1 MQKTNIP
8 HILFIDDDNKI
19 RSLVSEFLKEKKFYV
34 SLSNNTT
41 NAKKLLNFYNFDLI
55 LLDIMMPKED
65 GVSFLK
71 SFRRINTNTPV
82 LMLTAMKEIDSKI
95 NSFGIGCDDYLTKP
109 FEPQELIL
117 RINKLLNPRVN
128 NTLNKK
134 IVFGDYEY
142 NLNLQELRK
151 NKELIKLTSIENE
164 IMGLFCSNLNVVLS
178 RDFLAKRLGVTIN
191 SRSIDVV
198 ITRLRKKITNE
209 DKSSFLRTIR
219 GSGYMLK
226 SDYEN

>member
-1 MQKTNIP
+1 
-8 HILFIDDDNKI
+8 
-19 RSLVSEFLKEKKFYV
+19 
-34 SLSNNTT
+34 
-41 NAKKLLNFYNFDLI
+41 
-55 LLDIMMPKED
+55 MMPKED

-71 SFRRINTNTPV
+71 FFRRGNTNTPV
-82 LMLTAMKEIDSKI
+82 LMLTAMKEINSKI

-164 IMGLFCSNLNVVLS
+164 IMGLFCSNLNMVLS

-198 ITRLRKKITNE
+198 ITRLRKKLQMRI
-209 DKSSFLRTIR
+209 KVLF
-219 GSGYMLK
+219 
-226 SDYEN
+226 

>member
-19 RSLVSEFLKEKKFYV
+19 RSLVSKFLKEKKFYV
-34 SLSNNTT
+34 SLSNNTA

-71 SFRRINTNTPV
+71 SFRISNNNTPV

-95 NSFGIGCDDYLTKP
+95 NSFGTGCDDYLTKP

-128 NTLNKK
+128 HTLNKK
-134 IVFGDYEY
+134 IVFGNYEY
-142 NLNLQELRK
+142 NLNFQELRK

-164 IMGLFCSNLNVVLS
+164 IMCLFCSNINTVLS
-178 RDFLAKRLGVTIN
+178 RDFLAKKLDVKIN

-198 ITRLRKKITNE
+198 ITRLRKKIINE
-209 DKSSFLRTIR
+209 DRSSFLRTIR

>member
-19 RSLVSEFLKEKKFYV
+19 RSLVSEFLREKKFYV

-71 SFRRINTNTPV
+71 SFRRGNTNTPV

-142 NLNLQELRK
+142 NLNFQELRK

-164 IMGLFCSNLNVVLS
+164 IMGLFCSNLNVVL
-178 RDFLAKRLGVTIN
+178 
-191 SRSIDVV
+191 
-198 ITRLRKKITNE
+198 
-209 DKSSFLRTIR
+209 
-219 GSGYMLK
+219 
-226 SDYEN
+226 

>member
-71 SFRRINTNTPV
+71 SFRRSNTNTPV
-82 LMLTAMKEIDSKI
+82 LMLTAMKEIDSK
-95 NSFGIGCDDYLTKP
+95 
-109 FEPQELIL
+109 
-117 RINKLLNPRVN
+117 
-128 NTLNKK
+128 
-134 IVFGDYEY
+134 
-142 NLNLQELRK
+142 
-151 NKELIKLTSIENE
+151 
-164 IMGLFCSNLNVVLS
+164 
-178 RDFLAKRLGVTIN
+178 
-191 SRSIDVV
+191 
-198 ITRLRKKITNE
+198 
-209 DKSSFLRTIR
+209 
-219 GSGYMLK
+219 
-226 SDYEN
+226 

>member
-19 RSLVSEFLKEKKFYV
+19 RSLVSKFLKEKKFYV

-71 SFRRINTNTPV
+71 SFRRSNTNTPV
-82 LMLTAMKEIDSKI
+82 LMLTAMKEIDIKI

-142 NLNLQELRK
+142 NLNFQELRK

-164 IMGLFCSNLNVVLS
+164 VMCLFCSNLNMVLS
-178 RDFLAKRLGVTIN
+178 RDFLSKKLDVKIN

-209 DKSSFLRTIR
+209 DRSSFLRTIR